1 MKTLKEAGFT
11 ESQAEAQA
19 AAFSDVLQAN
29 ISELA
34 TKHDLETLE
43 LRLTIKLGFML
54 AVAIGAVATLVKLL

>member
-1 MKTLKEAGFT
+1 MKKLKEAGFT
-11 ESQAEAQA
+11 ESQAKAQA

-43 LRLTIKLGFML
+43 LRLTIKLGVML

>member
-1 MKTLKEAGFT
+1 MKQIKEAGFT

-43 LRLTIKLGFML
+43 LRLTIKLGVML

>member
-1 MKTLKEAGFT
+1 MKKLKEAGFT

-43 LRLTIKLGFML
+43 LRLTIKLGVML

>member
-1 MKTLKEAGFT
+1 VKKLKEAGFT

-19 AAFSDVLQAN
+19 AAFSDVLPAN

-43 LRLTIKLGFML
+43 LRLTIKLGVML
-54 AVAIGAVATLVKLL
+54 AVAVGAGATLVKLL